1 MTKQKPMSDAETNT
15 GTTDTRRDRAA
26 RFVDEYIDEHR
37 DLFDKLARE

>member
-1 MTKQKPMSDAETNT
+1 MSDAETD
-15 GTTDTRRDRAA
+15 DTRRDCTA